1 MFKKEP
7 MSALRSEASGKLYT
21 ITFFL
26 FFRSASSSMMLR
38 AELDGDATEQFMA
51 DFTQV

>member
-7 MSALRSEASGKLYT
+7 LSALRSEASGTLYT

-26 FFRSASSSMMLR
+26 LFSRLASLSMMLR
-38 AELDGDATEQFMA
+38 AELDGDAV
-51 DFTQV
+51 DV

>member
-7 MSALRSEASGKLYT
+7 PSALRSETSGKLYT

-26 FFRSASSSMMLR
+26 LFSRSASLSMMLR
-38 AELDGDATEQFMA
+38 SELDGDAEMYKI
-51 DFTQV
+51 

>member
-7 MSALRSEASGKLYT
+7 LLALQSEASGKLYT

-26 FFRSASSSMMLR
+26 LFSRSASLSMMLR
-38 AELDGDATEQFMA
+38 AELDGDAA
-51 DFTQV
+51 DA

>member
-7 MSALRSEASGKLYT
+7 LSALRSEASGKLYT

-26 FFRSASSSMMLR
+26 LFCRSASLSTMLT
-38 AELDGDATEQFMA
+38 AELDGDAA
-51 DFTQV
+51 DA